1 MSNGVLHLEHWG
13 LEVLVVLMVG
23 SGGVLIQVDHLLF
36 DVVVAV
42 VVGEVVAIVVSV
54 SR

>member
-42 VVGEVVAIVVSV
+42 VGEVVAIVVSV